1 MGVAYVPF
9 LPSIAPGI
17 KRESKRVLVSGFQSL
32 SVKLGFWILIRE
44 IPDSTRKHFPD
55 SCSYMTNRH
64 AKRRTPL
71 SELETTVKTF
81 YRN

>member
-1 MGVAYVPF
+1 MDVAYVLF

-44 IPDSTRKHFPD
+44 IPDSTRKYFPD
-55 SCSYMTNRH
+55 SCLT
-64 AKRRTPL
+64 RRTETQKDEPRL

>member
-1 MGVAYVPF
+1 MGVAYVLF

-44 IPDSTRKHFPD
+44 IPDSTKKYFPD
-55 SCSYMTNRH
+55 SCS
-64 AKRRTPL
+64 
-71 SELETTVKTF
+71 
-81 YRN
+81 

>member
-1 MGVAYVPF
+1 MGVAYVLF

-44 IPDSTRKHFPD
+44 IPDSTRKYFPD
-55 SCSYMTNRH
+55 SCSYKTNRN
-64 AKRRTPL
+64 AKRRIPP
-71 SELETTVKTF
+71 E
-81 YRN
+81 